1 MISREKSIAEK
12 LLQIN
17 AIRLNLQ
24 TPFQWASGWKS
35 PVYCDNRRILSFP
48 YVRDFVKSEMSN
60 VVFETF
66 PDAELIAGVATGG
79 IAMGVLVAD
88 QIKLP
93 FVYVR
98 AKAKSHGL
106 ENRIE
111 GSLEK
116 GKKTVVIEDLISTGG
131 SSLEACAALQEAG
144 MEIIGLVSIF
154 NYGFPIAT
162 KAFEEAHIPVK
173 SLSNYNAMISLASE
187 QGMVSA
193 DQLISLSAWRE
204 APEKW
209 GLNK

>member
-48 YVRDFVKSEMSN
+48 HVRDFVKSEMSN

-98 AKAKSHGL
+98 AKAKGHGL

-131 SSLEACAALQEAG
+131 SSLDACAALKEAG
-144 MEIIGLVSIF
+144 MEIVGLVSIF
-154 NYGFPIAT
+154 NYGFPIAA

-187 QGMVSA
+187 RGMVSS
-193 DQLISLSAWRE
+193 DQLISLNAWRE
-204 APEKW
+204 APERW